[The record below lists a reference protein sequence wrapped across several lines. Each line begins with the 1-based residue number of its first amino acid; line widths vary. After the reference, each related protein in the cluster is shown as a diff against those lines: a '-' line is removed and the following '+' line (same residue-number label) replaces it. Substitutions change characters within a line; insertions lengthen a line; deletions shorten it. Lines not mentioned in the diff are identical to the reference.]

1 MAGVEPVTVTGVT
14 AARSGERASET
25 PTVQIWAM
33 LAAGG
38 LAGLVGAL
46 AMTGLLLALRVNAG
60 LPTPSEMIG
69 DRLTAFISIQQ
80 FFALLDQFGGY
91 SGLKRAGAGGVLGGQ
106 LVVGLVAGIAY
117 GGYARQHRRAW
128 PLAVGVVAGLW
139 LLSVGLLWPNL
150 GTNYRGL
157 PPDEARVATMF
168 GLAVCYA
175 VYGLV
180 LVGAFHLTLG
190 LPYGDS
196 ARAQPVST
204 GRRVVLLAGAGALV
218 AVAAGSL
225 VRQLVQRATFGYDG
239 TEYRG
244 PDVEPITPNDRFYTV
259 TKNIVDP
266 EPSTDV
272 WRLEIVGLV
281 DRPRTYR
288 FEELAA
294 LPSTS
299 QETTLMCI
307 SNYLGGGLMSN
318 ANWQGLPLRD
328 LLTAAG
334 PRDSASQVIFSAAD
348 GYTVAYPLEKAL
360 ESTTF
365 LAYAM
370 NGSPLPPHH
379 GFPARIL
386 TPGLFGLNSVKW
398 VTRVEVVD
406 HHEKGFYE
414 LQGWGP
420 SFVIPNRS
428 TFFAGDFQTPF
439 SAGAVIPIRGNA
451 FAGNRGV
458 ASVDVSP
465 DGGQSWQPARLDYPG
480 TELTWAYWTFDW
492 QPQSP
497 GDYLLVA
504 RTTDRQG
511 GIQTSDYRDT
521 HPEGTTGFPSLRVS
535 VTA

>member
-1 MAGVEPVTVTGVT
+1 
-14 AARSGERASET
+14 
-25 PTVQIWAM
+25 M
-33 LAAGG
+33 LVVGA

-46 AMTGLLLALRVNAG
+46 AMTALLLALRDTVG
-60 LPTPSEMIG
+60 LPTPSEMVG

-91 SGLKRAGAGGVLGGQ
+91 SGLKQAGGGGVIAGQ
-106 LVVGLVAGIAY
+106 LAVGLLAGVAC
-117 GGYARQHRRAW
+117 GGYVRQRRRAW
-128 PLAVGVVAGLW
+128 PLAAGIVAALW

-157 PPDEARVATMF
+157 PPDAARLATMV
-168 GLAVCYA
+168 GLAICYT
-175 VYGLV
+175 VYGVV
-180 LVGAFHLTLG
+180 LVVAFRFVLDMPRGT
-190 LPYGDS
+190 PMQ
-196 ARAQPVST
+196 AQPVSP
-204 GRRVVLLAGAGALV
+204 GRRAVVVVGVGAVV
-218 AVAAGSL
+218 AVAAGTL
-225 VRQLVQRATFGYDG
+225 VRQLVQRATFAYDG

-244 PDVEPITPNDRFYTV
+244 EDVQPITPNDRFYTV

-266 EPSTDV
+266 DPSTDV
-272 WRLEIVGLV
+272 WRLEIGGLV

-288 FEELAA
+288 FDELAA

-307 SNYLGGGLMSN
+307 SNYVGGGLMSN

-334 PRDSASQVIFSAAD
+334 PSATASQVIFYAAD
-348 GYTVAYPLEKAL
+348 GYTVAYPLARAL

-365 LAYAM
+365 LAYGM
-370 NGSPLPPHH
+370 NGSPLPQHH
-379 GFPARIL
+379 GFPVRVL

-406 HHEKGFYE
+406 HHQKGFYE

-420 SFVIPNRS
+420 NFVIPNRS
-428 TFFAGDFQTPF
+428 TFFVGDFQTPL
-439 SAGAVIPIRGNA
+439 APGATIPIRGNA

-458 ASVDVSP
+458 ARVDVSS
-465 DGGQSWQPARLDYPG
+465 DGGQSWQPARIDYPG

-492 QPQSP
+492 QPRSP

-511 GIQTSDYRDT
+511 GVQTSDYHDT
-521 HPEGTTGFPSLRVS
+521 QPEGATGFPSLRVR